1 MTSTPLRPSAPT
13 QEELARM
20 SLMEHLEELRKRI
33 LWSVLFFAVA
43 FFPCW
48 AYYREIFRFLMVPL
62 HKVAPELKLSYLAL
76 SDPFILYF
84 KMAALAAVFVAS
96 PFLLFQIWKFV
107 APGLYQRERR
117 MALPFVLATTF
128 FFLAGGGF
136 GYYVAFPAA
145 AKFFLGIGQDLNPV
159 ITADT
164 YFGFLM
170 TVIFGL
176 GLMFELP
183 IFVLILAMLGIVTP
197 RFLLKYFRHAIV
209 IIFIVAAIITPTPDV
224 VNLCIFAIPACGLYV
239 LGIAGAFFAA
249 RFRRKRAAARGEEVS
264 EGLGGWWG

>member
-1 MTSTPLRPSAPT
+1 MTIPPSRPQPPLT

-20 SLMEHLEELRKRI
+20 SLMEHLEELRNRI
-33 LWSVLFFAVA
+33 LWSLVFFAVA

-48 AYYREIFRFLMVPL
+48 AYYREIFRFLMAPL
-62 HKVAPELKLSYLAL
+62 LRVTPPNFKLSYLGL
-76 SDPFILYF
+76 SDPFILFF
-84 KMAALAAVFVAS
+84 KMAALMAVFVSS
-96 PFLLFQIWKFV
+96 PFLLYQIWRFV
-107 APGLYQRERR
+107 APGLYQREKRL
-117 MALPFVLATTF
+117 AFPFVLATTF
-128 FFLAGGGF
+128 FFLAGGAF
-136 GYYVAFPAA
+136 GYYIAFPAA

-183 IFVLILAMLGIVTP
+183 VFVLILSFIGVVTP

-209 IIFIVAAIITPTPDV
+209 VIFIVAAIITPTPDV

-239 LGIAGAFFAA
+239 LGILGALFAA
-249 RFRRKRAAARGEEVS
+249 RFRRKRAAAAGMA
-264 EGLGGWWG
+264 G

>member
-1 MTSTPLRPSAPT
+1 MTIPPSRPQPPPT
-13 QEELARM
+13 QEDLARM

-33 LWSVLFFAVA
+33 LWSVVFFAVA

-48 AYYREIFRFLMVPL
+48 AYYREIFRFLMAPL
-62 HKVAPELKLSYLAL
+62 LKVTPPNFKLSYLGL
-76 SDPFILYF
+76 SDPFILFF
-84 KMAALAAVFVAS
+84 KMAALMAVFVSS
-96 PFLLFQIWKFV
+96 PFLLYQIWRFV
-107 APGLYQRERR
+107 APGLYQREKRL
-117 MALPFVLATTF
+117 AFPFVLATTF
-128 FFLAGGGF
+128 FFLAGGAF
-136 GYYVAFPAA
+136 GYYIAFPAA

-183 IFVLILAMLGIVTP
+183 VFVLILSFLGVVTP

-239 LGIAGAFFAA
+239 LGILGALFAA
-249 RFRRKRAAARGEEVS
+249 RFRRKRAAAAEMAG
-264 EGLGGWWG
+264 

>member
-1 MTSTPLRPSAPT
+1 
-13 QEELARM
+13 
-20 SLMEHLEELRKRI
+20 MEHLEELRSRI
-33 LWSVLFFAVA
+33 LWSLVFFAVA

-48 AYYREIFRFLMVPL
+48 AYYREIFHFLMVPL
-62 HKVAPELKLSYLAL
+62 LKLKELPPGFKLSYLAL

-84 KMAALAAVFVAS
+84 KMAALTAVFIAS
-96 PFLLFQIWKFV
+96 PFLLYQIWRFV
-107 APGLYQRERR
+107 APGLYQREKRL
-117 MALPFVLATTF
+117 ALPFVLATTF
-128 FFLAGGGF
+128 FFLAGGAF
-136 GYYVAFPAA
+136 GYYIAFPAA

-183 IFVLILAMLGIVTP
+183 VFVLILSFLGVVTP

-239 LGIAGAFFAA
+239 LGILGALFAA
-249 RFRRKRAAARGEEVS
+249 RFRRKRAAAAGMA
-264 EGLGGWWG
+264 G

>member
-1 MTSTPLRPSAPT
+1 MTPPPSAPPT

-48 AYYREIFRFLMVPL
+48 AYYREIFRFLMAPL
-62 HKVAPELKLSYLAL
+62 LKVTPPNFKLSYLGL
-76 SDPFILYF
+76 SDPFILFF
-84 KMAALAAVFVAS
+84 KMAALMAVFVSS
-96 PFLLFQIWKFV
+96 PFLLYQIWKFV
-107 APGLYQRERR
+107 APGLYQREKR

-128 FFLAGGGF
+128 FFLAGGAF
-136 GYYVAFPAA
+136 GYYIAFPAA

-183 IFVLILAMLGIVTP
+183 VLVLILAMLGVVTP
-197 RFLLKYFRHAIV
+197 KFLLKYFRHAIV
-209 IIFIVAAIITPTPDV
+209 VIFIVAAIITPTPDV

-239 LGIAGAFFAA
+239 LGILGAMLAA
-249 RFRRKRAAARGEEVS
+249 RFRRKRAEAAGVEDRG
-264 EGLGGWWG
+264 LWG

>member
-1 MTSTPLRPSAPT
+1 
-13 QEELARM
+13 M

-33 LWSVLFFAVA
+33 LWSVVFFAVA

-48 AYYREIFRFLMVPL
+48 AYYREIFRFLMAPL
-62 HKVAPELKLSYLAL
+62 LKVTPPNFKLSYLGL
-76 SDPFILYF
+76 SDPFILFF
-84 KMAALAAVFVAS
+84 KMAALMAVFVSS
-96 PFLLFQIWKFV
+96 PFLLYQIWRFV
-107 APGLYQRERR
+107 APGLYQREKRL
-117 MALPFVLATTF
+117 AFPFVLATTF
-128 FFLAGGGF
+128 FFLAGGAF
-136 GYYVAFPAA
+136 GYYIAFPAA

-183 IFVLILAMLGIVTP
+183 VFVLILSFLGVVTP

-239 LGIAGAFFAA
+239 LGILGALFAA
-249 RFRRKRAAARGEEVS
+249 RFRRKRAAAAEMAG
-264 EGLGGWWG
+264 

>member
-1 MTSTPLRPSAPT
+1 
-13 QEELARM
+13 
-20 SLMEHLEELRKRI
+20 MEHLEELRKRI
-33 LWSVLFFAVA
+33 LWSVVFFAVA

-48 AYYREIFRFLMVPL
+48 AYYREIFRFLMAPL
-62 HKVAPELKLSYLAL
+62 LKVTPPNFKLSYLGL
-76 SDPFILYF
+76 SDPFILFF
-84 KMAALAAVFVAS
+84 KMAALMAVFVSS
-96 PFLLFQIWKFV
+96 PFLLYQIWRFV
-107 APGLYQRERR
+107 APGLYQREKRL
-117 MALPFVLATTF
+117 AFPFVLATTF
-128 FFLAGGGF
+128 FFLAGGAF
-136 GYYVAFPAA
+136 GYYIAFPAA

-183 IFVLILAMLGIVTP
+183 VFVLILSFLGVVTP

-239 LGIAGAFFAA
+239 LGILGALFAA
-249 RFRRKRAAARGEEVS
+249 RFRRKRAAAAEMAG
-264 EGLGGWWG
+264 

>member
-1 MTSTPLRPSAPT
+1 
-13 QEELARM
+13 
-20 SLMEHLEELRKRI
+20 MEHLEELRKRI
-33 LWSVLFFAVA
+33 IWSLLFFAVA
-43 FFPCW
+43 FWPCW
-48 AYYREIFRFLMVPL
+48 AYYREIFHFLMVPL
-62 HKVAPELKLSYLAL
+62 LKVTPPGFKLSYLAL

-84 KMAALAAVFVAS
+84 KMAALAAVFVSS
-96 PFLLFQIWKFV
+96 PFLLYQIWTFV
-107 APGLYQRERR
+107 APGLYRRERR

-128 FFLAGGGF
+128 FFLGGGAF
-136 GYYVAFPAA
+136 GYYIAFPAA
-145 AKFFLGIGQDLNPV
+145 AGFFLGIGKDLNAV

-183 IFVLILAMLGIVTP
+183 IFVLILAMLGVVTP
-197 RFLLKYFRHAIV
+197 KFLLKYFRHAIV
-209 IIFIVAAIITPTPDV
+209 IIFIIAAIITPTPDV

-249 RFRRKRAAARGEEVS
+249 KFRRQRAAARGEDVEDGGRW
-264 EGLGGWWG
+264 GLG

>member
-1 MTSTPLRPSAPT
+1 
-13 QEELARM
+13 M

-33 LWSVLFFAVA
+33 IWSVLFFAVA
-43 FFPCW
+43 FWPCW

-62 HKVAPELKLSYLAL
+62 HKVAPGLKLSYLAL

-84 KMAALAAVFVAS
+84 KMAALAAVFVSS
-96 PFLLFQIWKFV
+96 PFLLYQIWTFV
-107 APGLYQRERR
+107 APGLYRRERR

-128 FFLAGGGF
+128 FFLAGGAF
-136 GYYVAFPAA
+136 GYYIAFPAA

-183 IFVLILAMLGIVTP
+183 VFVLILAMLGVVTP
-197 RFLLKYFRHAIV
+197 KFLLKYFRHAIV
-209 IIFIVAAIITPTPDV
+209 LIFIVAAIITPTPDI

-249 RFRRKRAAARGEEVS
+249 KFRRQRAEARGEEVG
-264 EGLGGWWG
+264 EGGISGWFGGG